1 MYEYKVLRFD
11 LKGTNNLEQTLNDYA
26 KEGWRVLDI
35 ITNIKGNGTILFSYV
50 DGNEA
55 TIIMERIKSNYSQSM

>member
-11 LKGTNNLEQTLNDYA
+11 LAATEALEQTLNDNA
-26 KEGWRVLDI
+26 KDGWKVFEI
-35 ITNIKGNGTILFSYV
+35 ITNIKGNGSLFFASV

-55 TIIMERIKSNYSQSM
+55 TIILERMN